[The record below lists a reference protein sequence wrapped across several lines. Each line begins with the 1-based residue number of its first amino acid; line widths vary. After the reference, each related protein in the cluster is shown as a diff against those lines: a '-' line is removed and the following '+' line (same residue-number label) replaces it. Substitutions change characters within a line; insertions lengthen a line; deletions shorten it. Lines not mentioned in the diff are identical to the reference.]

1 MIILIIFF
9 SGLNIAVFL
18 KEGTGLLLCLENGKQ
33 TTAGEV
39 KRVMMDLLSLPDDSQ
54 DVFALWLISPLLG

>member
-1 MIILIIFF
+1 M
-9 SGLNIAVFL
+9 FL